1 MPCQHAAQHQQGRR
15 QDEHGKTIRIP
26 DFEARQKADTLITE
40 IRQAFVEWLHA
51 QPDDFKERLTDLY
64 NRKFNCYVRPRY
76 DGSHQQFPGLD
87 LRGLGIDDLYP
98 SPEGCDLMIA
108 NGGVHLR
115 PRGRYGQDAHR
126 VRRRYEMHRLGLAP
140 SR

>member
-1 MPCQHAAQHQQGRR
+1 
-15 QDEHGKTIRIP
+15 
-26 DFEARQKADTLITE
+26 
-40 IRQAFVEWLHA
+40 WLHA

-98 SPEGCDLMIA
+98 SQKDAIWMIKQ
-108 NGGVHLR
+108 NGGGICDHEVLR
-115 PRGRYGQDAHR
+115 P
-126 VRRRYEMHRLGLAP
+126 
-140 SR
+140 